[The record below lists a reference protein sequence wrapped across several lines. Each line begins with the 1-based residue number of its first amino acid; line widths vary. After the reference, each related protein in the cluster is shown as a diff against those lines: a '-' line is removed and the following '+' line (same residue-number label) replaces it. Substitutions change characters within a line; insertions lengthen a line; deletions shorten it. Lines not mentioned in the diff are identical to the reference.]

1 MGMVALNRS
10 SNDFC
15 FGNRDVMRIISKN
28 RFEEII
34 QYLHFSVLR
43 IPLNPHVEGF
53 DRLYK
58 ILQGPLCF
66 RSHSAEMLDLF

>member
-1 MGMVALNRS
+1 MGMVVLNCS

-34 QYLHFSVLR
+34 QYLHFSDSSDSVEPARGR
-43 IPLNPHVEGF
+43 I
-53 DRLYK
+53 
-58 ILQGPLCF
+58 
-66 RSHSAEMLDLF
+66 